1 MDSKTCTKCG
11 ETKPR
16 DEFHRDKSKRD
27 GRRSRCKKC
36 VRAQKAEYYSRN
48 RDAILAQQSEYYA
61 RPEVGAHRAEHYAEY
76 YQSNQ
81 HIYWEWRYR
90 KRARAYGFDPRVV
103 SFTREELIEA
113 HGDSCVHCGGPFEHL
128 DHYVTPVFRGGAHTI
143 ENCRPS
149 CAPCNTARN
158 QFHKSNIGKTA

>member
-27 GRRSRCKKC
+27 GSRSRCKKC

-48 RDAILAQQSEYYA
+48 RDA
-61 RPEVGAHRAEHYAEY
+61 VRAHYAEY
-76 YQSNQ
+76 YQTNQ

-103 SFTREELIEA
+103 SFTREELVEA
-113 HGDSCVHCGGPFEHL
+113 HGDRCVHCGGPFEHL
-128 DHYVTPVFRGGAHTI
+128 DHYVTPVRSGGAHTL
-143 ENCRPS
+143 ENCRPA
-149 CAPCNTARN
+149 CARCNSSRN